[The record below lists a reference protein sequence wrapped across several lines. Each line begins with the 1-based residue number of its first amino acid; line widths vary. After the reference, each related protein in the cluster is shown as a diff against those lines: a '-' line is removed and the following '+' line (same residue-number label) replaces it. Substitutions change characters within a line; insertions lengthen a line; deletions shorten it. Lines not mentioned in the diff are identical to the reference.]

1 MEPSLILQ
9 AEYASIIIS
18 LIKRPYRVN
27 SITKLIFI
35 SFGVKHASIRKYSNR
50 KMDFIKTFLSS
61 LSIKLTSHPEELKAI
76 LDVISILETEGWISV
91 DGDIIKVKKMFPDD
105 TCKNKFL
112 INIEKKPINHL
123 EEISNL
129 NIKSFLEEVL
139 QYV

>member
-1 MEPSLILQ
+1 M
-9 AEYASIIIS
+9 
-18 LIKRPYRVN
+18 
-27 SITKLIFI
+27 
-35 SFGVKHASIRKYSNR
+35 SFGVKHASIKKYSNR

-91 DGDIIKVKKMFPDD
+91 DGDIIKVKKMLPDD
-105 TCKNKFL
+105 TSKNKFL

>member
-1 MEPSLILQ
+1 MEPDLILQ
-9 AEYASIIIS
+9 AEYATIIVS
-18 LIKRPYRVN
+18 LMKKPYQEN
-27 SITKLIFI
+27 SITKLIFM

-76 LDVISILETEGWISV
+76 LDVISILESGGWISV
-91 DGDIIKVKKMFPDD
+91 TNDTIKVKKKLPDGFI
-105 TCKNKFL
+105 KNNFL
-112 INIEKKPINHL
+112 INIEKKDVNPL
-123 EEISNL
+123 MEIGNL